1 MTDRVFFPLV
11 ALIAVAMVAIAA
23 WRPPETCPTGSI
35 SVSST
40 YYKVIPINGVQLNRF
55 VTNDY
60 LEKAACQAEAD
71 YILSLSAPSDTVY
84 PPSPDIGP
92 HFRLAPDIEG
102 VFSGNRIKILI
113 EARGTGNGGAF
124 EMNYYSGP
132 EGSSG
137 WQQFEL
143 ASEYGQHVFDYEV
156 PSASQDQGVDFLAI
170 RPVSGSTEQSLEIRD
185 VTFLVLSLMTGEER
199 QQALSE
205 HVDP

>member
-11 ALIAVAMVAIAA
+11 ALIAVVMVVIAA
-23 WRPPETCPTGSI
+23 WRPQETCPTGSI

-60 LEKAACQAEAD
+60 LEKAACQADAD
-71 YILSLSAPSDTVY
+71 YILALSAPANTVY

-92 HFRLAPDIEG
+92 HFRLAPDIESS
-102 VFSGNRIKILI
+102 FSGNWIKVLI
-113 EARGTGNGGAF
+113 EARGTGNGAAF
-124 EMNYYSGP
+124 ELNYYSGP
-132 EGSSG
+132 EGGSG

-143 ASEYGQHVFDYEV
+143 SSDFRQHVFDYEV
-156 PSASQDQGVDFLAI
+156 SAASQDQGVDFLAI
-170 RPVSGSTEQSLEIRD
+170 RPVSGSTEQNLEIKD
-185 VTFLVLSLMTGEER
+185 ITFLVLSLMTGEER
-199 QQALSE
+199 RQALSD